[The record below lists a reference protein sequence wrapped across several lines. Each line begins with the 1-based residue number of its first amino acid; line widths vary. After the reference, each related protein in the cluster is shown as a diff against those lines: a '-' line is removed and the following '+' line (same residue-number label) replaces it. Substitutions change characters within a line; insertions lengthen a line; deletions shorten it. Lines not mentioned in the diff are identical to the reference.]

1 MISRLRTRIV
11 PYVAA
16 AFVVMAAARV
26 EAAGS
31 LSEARDLYAAAA
43 YGDALRI
50 LDALLQDGQ
59 SREDRQ
65 AIELYRVLCL
75 VALGRQTDADVAIEQ
90 MIQRDPFYRP
100 THDDVPPRLRASFA
114 DTRKRLLPAV
124 VQQDYTAA
132 KSAFDRK
139 DFASAGETFGHVL
152 KLLAEPE
159 IAPEALQPPL
169 SDLKTLAEGF
179 RDLSAKAGAPS
190 APARELPV
198 PGRIYSAE
206 DRRVVPPAIVR
217 QRVPPFRGKSIGP
230 GEGVVEIIIGSTGEV
245 QSARMVVPFQAQYD
259 AQVVNAARGWQYK
272 PATFNGVPVM
282 FRKQVKISLVV
293 SDQRD

>member
-1 MISRLRTRIV
+1 MISPLRTRIV

-16 AFVVMAAARV
+16 ALVVMAAARV
-26 EAAGS
+26 EAAS

-43 YGDALRI
+43 YGDALRM
-50 LDALLQDGQ
+50 LDGLLQGGQ
-59 SREDRQ
+59 ARDDRQ

-75 VALGRQTDADVAIEQ
+75 VALGRQADSDLAIEQ
-90 MIQRDPFYRP
+90 MIQRDPFYRV
-100 THDDVPPRLRASFA
+100 TSDDVPPRLRASFA
-114 DTRKRLLPAV
+114 DIRKRLLPVV

-139 DFASAGETFGHVL
+139 DFARAGETFGHVL

-159 IAPEALQPPL
+159 IAPQASRPPL

-179 RDLSAKAGAPS
+179 RDLSVKSGAPAS
-190 APARELPV
+190 RELPV
-198 PGRIYSAE
+198 ARHIYTAE
-206 DRRVVPPAIVR
+206 DRRVVPPAIVK
-217 QRVPPFRGKSIGP
+217 QRVPPFRGKFTSP

-245 QSARMVVPFQAQYD
+245 ESARMVVPLQAQYD
-259 AQVVNAARGWQYK
+259 AQVVNAAKGWQYK

-282 FRKQVKISLVV
+282 FRKQVKISLVIGEK
-293 SDQRD
+293 

>member
-1 MISRLRTRIV
+1 MISPLRTRIV
-11 PYVAA
+11 PYLAA
-16 AFVVMAAARV
+16 ALVVMAAARV
-26 EAAGS
+26 EAAS

-43 YGDALRI
+43 YGDALRM
-50 LDALLQDGQ
+50 LDGLLQGGHA
-59 SREDRQ
+59 REDRQ

-75 VALGRQTDADVAIEQ
+75 VALGRQADADLAIEG
-90 MIQRDPFYRP
+90 MIQRDPFYRV
-100 THDDVPPRLRASFA
+100 TSEDVPPRLRASFA
-114 DTRKRLLPAV
+114 DTRKRLLPVV

-139 DFASAGETFGHVL
+139 DFARAGETFGHVL

-159 IAPEALQPPL
+159 IAPQASQPPL

-179 RDLSAKAGAPS
+179 RDLSVKSGAP
-190 APARELPV
+190 PASSRELPAA
-198 PGRIYSAE
+198 GRIYTAE
-206 DRRVVPPAIVR
+206 DRRVVPPAIVK
-217 QRVPPFRGKSIGP
+217 QRVPPFRGKFTSP

-245 QSARMVVPFQAQYD
+245 ESARMVVPLQAQYD
-259 AQVVNAARGWQYK
+259 AQVVNAAKGWQYK
-272 PATFNGVPVM
+272 PATFNGIPVM